1 MTDKI
6 SEITDHVTAK
16 DGTRLLYR
24 QNPVENK
31 RAGILIVHGLGEH
44 SGRYARLTEHLA
56 SAGFSVFS
64 YDHRGHGQSQGKR
77 GHIANFQEYT
87 DDLEMMLEMFRK
99 TLSSKAPFFLL
110 GHSMGG
116 LIALNFALHNNEKM
130 DGLII
135 SSPGLAPAA
144 KPPVAKVAAA
154 RLMSVILPS
163 FSFDNELDVQFLSH
177 DQNVVDAY
185 VADSLV
191 HRRITARWGIEFMK
205 TSEQTLRDAPLLKV
219 PVLMQIAGDDRLT
232 NPEASRIF
240 FKNITSDDKT
250 LRVYDEMYHEIYNEK
265 EVYRKQVIADLEDWL
280 DDHA

>member
-24 QNPVENK
+24 QHPVENE

-44 SGRYARLTEHLA
+44 SGRYARLTENLT

-64 YDHRGHGQSQGKR
+64 YDHRGHGQSQGKH
-77 GHIANFQEYT
+77 GHIANFQEYI
-87 DDLEMMLEMFRK
+87 DDLTMMLDMSRK
-99 TLSSKAPFFLL
+99 TLSGRAPFFVL

-116 LIALNFALHNNEKM
+116 LIALNFAQHNNEKI

-135 SSPGLAPAA
+135 SCPGLAPAV
-144 KPPVAKVAAA
+144 KPPGAKVAAA
-154 RLMSVILPS
+154 RLLSVILPS

-177 DQNVVDAY
+177 DQKVVDAY
-185 VADSLV
+185 VADPLV

-205 TSEQTLRDAPLLKV
+205 TAEQTLHDAPLLQV
-219 PVLMQIAGDDRLT
+219 PVLMQVAGDDRLT
-232 NPEASRIF
+232 NPETSRTF
-240 FKNITSDDKT
+240 FKNAASEDKT
-250 LRVYDEMYHEIYNEK
+250 LRFYDEMYHEIYNEK
-265 EVYRKQVIADLEDWL
+265 EIYRKQVIADLEGWL
-280 DDHA
+280 DDHG